1 MKNDGRSVFD
11 QPINHDIR
19 TYENIRKITTGRW
32 VDYTFFLL
40 NYHYFK
46 ENYKLIAIDWNKQ
59 QSVDADPGATD

>member
-1 MKNDGRSVFD
+1 MILEHMK
-11 QPINHDIR
+11 
-19 TYENIRKITTGRW
+19 TLEKLLL
-32 VDYTFFLL
+32 VDELIIHFFLL